1 MHGIAFCTWE
11 NILVLVVE
19 IFVLVMYVYMYE
31 RSERFSESSEGV
43 KKSQYFSYY
52 NVNNNCFRSS
62 LKYDFFKV
70 LKVEMRMRYFIR
82 SLPEVTY
89 WV

>member
-1 MHGIAFCTWE
+1 MYICMSVVSVSRRVPKELRRA
-11 NILVLVVE
+11 NILAIIMLIIIV
-19 IFVLVMYVYMYE
+19 FVLALNL
-31 RSERFSESSEGV
+31 S
-43 KKSQYFSYY
+43 
-52 NVNNNCFRSS
+52 
-62 LKYDFFKV
+62 FFKV